1 MGKKITGP
9 TTATGATPWIFTDH
23 GRTYVGVD
31 YTHGTS
37 QWEVR
42 VDQDGVTLAHPGDM
56 EGQIWFPKT
65 VLPMLIKALQRAQK

>member
-1 MGKKITGP
+1 MGKKITGQP
-9 TTATGATPWIFTDH
+9 TAAGAVPWIFTDH

-42 VDQDGVTLAHPGDM
+42 VDRDGVTLAHPGDS
-56 EGQIWFPKT
+56 EGQIWIPKS
-65 VLPMLIKALQRAQK
+65 VVPMLIKALQRAQK